1 MLAGQLQVNPKPQ
14 PTAAIVDAARARLQ
28 TISAEHNL
36 VINIPTDLPPILGD
50 EQRIAQVLVNLV
62 ENAAKYS
69 PKQTRI
75 TVSGSH
81 VDSSVQIDVSDE
93 GEGIP
98 PEDRQLVFE
107 AFRQIHRRP
116 TQKGAGLGLAIS
128 KGLVEA
134 HGGRIWIQDG
144 AASGTT
150 VSFTLP
156 VAPEG

>member
-1 MLAGQLQVNPKPQ
+1 LQAGQLQVNPKPQ
-14 PTAAIVDAARARLQ
+14 QLEAIVDSARLQ
-28 TISAEHNL
+28 TIAAEHDL
-36 VINIPTDLPPILGD
+36 VLNIPENLPTVLAD

-62 ENAAKYS
+62 GNAAKYA

-75 TVSGSH
+75 MVSGSR
-81 VDSSVQIDVSDE
+81 VNGSIQVDVSDE

-98 PEDRQLVFE
+98 PEDHELVFE

-144 AASGTT
+144 TAPGTT
-150 VSFTLP
+150 ISFTLP
-156 VAPEG
+156 IAPGD